1 MYFMFNYGFCVLSG
15 RFIVE
20 VSVRVLTA
28 VSPGLLGS
36 VVGCG
41 VSQAAIVNKPI
52 IPNAK
57 RIFFINDSLGVTQ

>member
-1 MYFMFNYGFCVLSG
+1 MFNYGFCVLSG

-20 VSVRVLTA
+20 VSVRVLLTA

-41 VSQAAIVNKPI
+41 VSQAPTINKPI
-52 IPNAK
+52 TPHAK
-57 RIFFINDSLGVTQ
+57 RIFFINESLGVTQ